1 MVASLVVDLYT
12 RPLNVVHR
20 LLFVGVQAAVPEREW
35 LRMQLGLGVVVI
47 YLIALLYCKP
57 FKRDDIDKLDV
68 AMAPM
73 RGLGRYSIVD
83 AVPAGSGHAAT
94 LDQACA

>member
-1 MVASLVVDLYT
+1 MKSFEISRADE
-12 RPLNVVHR
+12 
-20 LLFVGVQAAVPEREW
+20 LLKSFEISRDDECLKSFEVFRNLAKSFIG
-35 LRMQLGLGVVVI
+35 
-47 YLIALLYCKP
+47 